1 MRDVQER
8 YRGRIQGRRGERLCN
23 HSEDRRA
30 NLYRNAPAS
39 PEHRGMSG
47 SVKRIEGQGES
58 IWGRALRRSVRNQE
72 TNLYDVVEHTKTNR
86 DRYVILVPKAEAIL
100 EKIPKQGSY
109 IFMRDG
115 ERITA
120 RQIAYVLEKFAERQ
134 GKSTH
139 KMLSSTVFK
148 FADTK
153 KNGNAVNINVSVL
166 LTRARDGTRTRGLD
180 LGKVALHQLSH
191 SRISVMTFIVTSNGQ
206 IILYIM
212 FMVLSTQF
220 LIFFLFFYN
229 KCNIVCERTTG
240 NQSQSQVFY

>member
-1 MRDVQER
+1 
-8 YRGRIQGRRGERLCN
+8 
-23 HSEDRRA
+23 
-30 NLYRNAPAS
+30 
-39 PEHRGMSG
+39 MSG

-139 KMLSSTVFK
+139 KMLSSTVSK

-153 KNGNAVNINVSVL
+153 KNGNAVFINVSAFFQERETGL
-166 LTRARDGTRTRGLD
+166 EPAASTLAR
-180 LGKVALHQLSH
+180 
-191 SRISVMTFIVTSNGQ
+191 SR
-206 IILYIM
+206 
-212 FMVLSTQF
+212 ST
-220 LIFFLFFYN
+220 N
-229 KCNIVCERTTG
+229 
-240 NQSQSQVFY
+240 

>member
-191 SRISVMTFIVTSNGQ
+191 SRIYLPVSHGQ
-206 IILYIM
+206 VLLYII
-212 FMVLSTQF
+212 FLLLSTRF
-220 LIFFLFFYN
+220 
-229 KCNIVCERTTG
+229 
-240 NQSQSQVFY
+240 

>member
-109 IFMRDG
+109 IFMREG

-134 GKSTH
+134 GTTTKSTH

-148 FADTK
+148 FVDTK
-153 KNGNAVNINVSVL
+153 KNGNAVFINVSAFFQERETGL
-166 LTRARDGTRTRGLD
+166 EPAASTLAR
-180 LGKVALHQLSH
+180 
-191 SRISVMTFIVTSNGQ
+191 SR
-206 IILYIM
+206 
-212 FMVLSTQF
+212 ST
-220 LIFFLFFYN
+220 N
-229 KCNIVCERTTG
+229 
-240 NQSQSQVFY
+240 